1 MLLLMLLLLP
11 LLTAERRLRRRA
23 EASIPVQLPLR
34 FWREQPPV
42 ALPAAAC
49 AEAVLTAC
57 A

>member
-42 ALPAAAC
+42 ALPAVAC